1 MRSWLLLGIVLVVS
15 CGEPPVD
22 VSFPEREAEQ
32 HVLDQAGILDADA
45 LEARLAEVAGEGL
58 DIVALTYET
67 QQASCGEAFRAAREF
82 VRTWDADIA
91 LVAVA
96 RPGDFGSTDEQ
107 RQRCLG
113 VQPLDDRAIP
123 GALRER
129 IAEELVPPKASANDW
144 DAAFDVAVDA
154 LVEQ

>member
-1 MRSWLLLGIVLVVS
+1 MRSWLLIGVLLLVS

-22 VSFPEREAEQ
+22 VSIPQRESGQ

-45 LEARLAEVAGEGL
+45 LEAHLAEVEADGS

-67 QQASCGEAFRAAREF
+67 EQASCGEAFRAAREF
-82 VRTWDADIA
+82 VRTWEADIA

-96 RPGDFGSTDEQ
+96 RPGDFTSTDEQ

-113 VQPLDDRAIP
+113 VQPLDDRAVP
-123 GALRER
+123 ASLRER
-129 IAEELVPPKASANDW
+129 IAEELVPPKAKDNDW
-144 DAAFDVAVDA
+144 DGAFDVAVDA

>member
-1 MRSWLLLGIVLVVS
+1 MRSWLLIGVVLLVS

-22 VSFPEREAEQ
+22 VTIPERDADQ
-32 HVLDQAGILDADA
+32 HVLDRADILDVDA
-45 LEARLAEVAGEGL
+45 LEARLADVAADGT
-58 DIVALTYET
+58 DVVALTYET
-67 QQASCGEAFRAAREF
+67 EQASCGEAFRAARQF
-82 VRTWDADIA
+82 VRRWDADVA

-96 RPGDFGSTDEQ
+96 RPGDFASKDEQ

-113 VQPLDDRAIP
+113 VQPLDDRAVP

-129 IAEELVPPKASANDW
+129 IAEELVPPKAAANDW
-144 DAAFDVAVDA
+144 DGAFGVAVDA